1 MGSITG
7 ADGTLYCVKSGL
19 VYIALRLKTSYFHHF
34 IPHHFCTGK
43 YNLVSCSDV
52 ARSNTPCMG
61 FKPPYIF
68 RNTVCVYY
76 YYLCY
81 FNLCTSREAFY
92 ICFWTCINCRPP
104 PPPPPPLPKM
114 VRRHP
119 PSFTLDPRPFLIVI
133 IYSFDANQFP
143 PL

>member
-1 MGSITG
+1 MIIDLFVYTHTFVDCGFDYRCG
-7 ADGTLYCVKSGL
+7 WHALLRESGL

-104 PPPPPPLPKM
+104 PPPPPP
-114 VRRHP
+114 
-119 PSFTLDPRPFLIVI
+119 SPRWYAATHHLLHWIPAH
-133 IYSFDANQFP
+133 S
-143 PL
+143 